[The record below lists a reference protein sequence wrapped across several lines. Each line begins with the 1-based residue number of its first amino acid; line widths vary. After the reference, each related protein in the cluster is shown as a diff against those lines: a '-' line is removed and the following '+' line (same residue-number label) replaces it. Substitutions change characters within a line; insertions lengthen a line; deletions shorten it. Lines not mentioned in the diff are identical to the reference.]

1 MDTHA
6 YTSGN
11 KVLFEYDDETKT
23 LFISYTYL
31 EKIYFIRGYFDRHGH
46 IVKSLSNPKCLL
58 RTNNKDFCKAI
69 QDTIVVPCVETDKGL
84 EYNGIN
90 VIEFLHILYKDAE
103 YSNFNHL
110 YGAYRSLL
118 YCWEPSFVLKS
129 YSENYL
135 RNIYQYQGDGMTFK
149 YTKTLE
155 NAVSPQKAHITDTG
169 YDMCIVKKVKEEN
182 GMILYDTGIAVQPPL
197 GYYFELVGRSS
208 ISKTG
213 YIGANSIGII
223 DASYTGSLKVALVK
237 VNKDAPDIQLPAR
250 IVQLIPRQ
258 LIHLD
263 AIEVDDINNTKRAD
277 GGFGSSGQGV
287 MNTE

>member
-6 YTSGN
+6 YSSGTSF
-11 KVLFEYDDETKT
+11 KSEFDDDAQLMFDTFT
-23 LFISYTYL
+23 NN
-31 EKIYFIRGYFDRHGH
+31 EKMSFIRGYFDTNGN
-46 IVKSLSNPKCLL
+46 IIKSVSNPQVVL
-58 RTNNKDFCKAI
+58 RSNDKKFCQIIKE
-69 QDTIVVPCVETDKGL
+69 TITVPCIDTDKGL

-103 YSNFNHL
+103 YINFNHK
-110 YGAYRSLL
+110 YAAYKDIL
-118 YCWEPSFVLKS
+118 YCWEPNFVLQN

-135 RNIYQYQGDGMTFK
+135 KNCFQYRGEGMTFK
-149 YTKTLE
+149 FTKTLE

-169 YDMCIVKKVKEEN
+169 YDLCIVKKVKEEN
-182 GMILYDTGIAVQPPL
+182 GMILYDTGIAVQPPM

-213 YIGANSIGII
+213 YIVANSIGII
-223 DASYTGSLKVALVK
+223 DASYTGSLKVALIK
-237 VNKDAPDIQLPAR
+237 VNKNAPDIQLPAR

-263 AIEVDDINNTKRAD
+263 AIEVNDLNDTTRAS
-277 GGFGSSGQGV
+277 GGFGSSGSDILR
-287 MNTE
+287 N

>member
-1 MDTHA
+1 MEIHA
-6 YTSGN
+6 YTTGAKFN
-11 KVLFEYDDETKT
+11 TEFDDDAQLMFDTFTNIEKVC
-23 LFISYTYL
+23 
-31 EKIYFIRGYFDRHGH
+31 FIRGYFDTNGN
-46 IVKSLSNPKCLL
+46 ITKSISKPKVVLK
-58 RTNNKDFCKAI
+58 TNDKKLCEIIKQVIN
-69 QDTIVVPCVETDKGL
+69 VPCVETDKGL

-90 VIEFLHILYKDAE
+90 VVEFLHMVYQDAE
-103 YSNFNHL
+103 YINFNHK
-110 YGAYRSLL
+110 YAEYRTLL

-135 RNIYQYQGDGMTFK
+135 RNVYQYRGEGMAFK
-149 YTKTLE
+149 FTKTLE

-169 YDMCIVKKVKEEN
+169 YDLCIVKKIKEEN

-213 YIGANSIGII
+213 YIVANSIGII
-223 DASYTGSLKVALVK
+223 DASYTGSLKVALIK

-258 LIHLD
+258 LVHLD
-263 AIEVDDINNTKRAD
+263 AIEVDDLNDTTRAD
-277 GGFGSSGQGV
+277 GGFGSSG
-287 MNTE
+287 